1 MLNPRAADH
10 HRQALELGVAKQLHG
25 RKKSIHVQVGN
36 AANLVGLG
44 RGRGRFGVSQ
54 VIRVSRVSRIERG
67 LRQGLNMGLLVGGR
81 RVAQGLGLSQGLIVD
96 PFREMGRAP

>member
-44 RGRGRFGVSQ
+44 RGRFGVS
-54 VIRVSRVSRIERG
+54 RVSRVSRIERG